1 MGYVR
6 FVVQRVDEDS
16 CRRRGLFVALGVLSD
31 SGDLFDHE
39 RERYRDCL
47 AWFDAHLARPR
58 RFARARRSHPRAI
71 AISWFKPGA
80 TEHIGRMRAMAAI
93 LDAHGMQHAV
103 DMHEPKEG
111 GVAPAAPLR
120 NFSCTPGTGSRRQA
134 GSAWAPAVAA
144 GRRPKPLR

>member
-93 LDAHGMQHAV
+93 LDAHGIHV
-103 DMHEPKEG
+103 E
-111 GVAPAAPLR
+111 VV
-120 NFSCTPGTGSRRQA
+120 TSRRPGYVVYEDRHQIA
-134 GSAWAPAVAA
+134 AVPFADTRA
-144 GRRPKPLR
+144 

>member
-16 CRRRGLFVALGVLSD
+16 CRRRGLFVALGVLAN

-47 AWFDAHLARPR
+47 GWFDVHLARPL
-58 RFARARRSHPRAI
+58 RFARAKRSHPRAI

-80 TEHIGRMRAMAAI
+80 TEHIERMRAMAAI
-93 LDAHGMQHAV
+93 RDAHGMHV
-103 DMHEPKEG
+103 E
-111 GVAPAAPLR
+111 VL
-120 NFSCTPGTGSRRQA
+120 TSRRPGYVVHEDRHQIA
-134 GSAWAPAVAA
+134 AVPFADTRA
-144 GRRPKPLR
+144 